1 MTQNQRK
8 KTFNLAAA
16 ALSLFLLLPHSAAAQ
31 RHRFSGIPSASQP
44 KTAAVKPAPTGPC
57 ADPAQ
62 CIAVDFD
69 KAPLSE
75 VVYLV
80 SEITGEGF
88 VFDDNAKTPAVSWSQ
103 QNVQKSELLPTFV
116 KVMTSLGM
124 TVHRIEGS
132 NFWAVRADPALV
144 SGADKLSTGVYH
156 LKYLNAESVQKSADS
171 LYGKRLTAFGAKD
184 SKVVTFAGD
193 PDLVSDFSEMLAKVD
208 QPPQTDSGIASIKL
222 QHISVRTAV
231 AALNDLR
238 IFASS
243 KSGSSSSAK
252 EEKSFSSSHS
262 SGGGIFPDY
271 WNRSI
276 IVSGT
281 KNQQD
286 MALLA
291 LSAIDKPQAG
301 HADEVVFLNVLT
313 ADDALAVLKELYE
326 ALSIRKLSAD
336 QLLISGD
343 RPLVDKALATV
354 SKMDGAGL
362 QVKVEAVF
370 ASLTDKEFLELGTS
384 LSSTRSELDT
394 SLNSSFIKV
403 FPSPYS
409 GALLNYF
416 DEVLSVK
423 FAAGEGFSKG
433 EVISSP
439 TLTVLN
445 GKEAQ
450 LVVGQNVPFLTQKEK
465 KSSKKDED
473 DENSALS
480 VERKD
485 VGLSFKIK
493 PVIRPDGDFI
503 SLTVAQELSSVN
515 PESQLKNAVDLIVD
529 KKSVSTTV
537 LVGNGDLIF
546 LGGLRYK
553 EAGKSVEMVPLLGEI
568 PLLGQLFT
576 YKSEM
581 AHARNLIISLR
592 VNVVSTPEQ
601 GMQGSVTFSP
611 EKG

>member
-1 MTQNQRK
+1 MTRNQRR
-8 KTFNLAAA
+8 KTLDLAAA
-16 ALSLFLLLPHSAAAQ
+16 ALALALLLPHPAASAPPASKPAA
-31 RHRFSGIPSASQP
+31 SAQQ
-44 KTAAVKPAPTGPC
+44 KTSAVKPKPSGPC
-57 ADPAQ
+57 ANPSQ

-80 SEITGEGF
+80 SEMTGEGF
-88 VFDDNAKTPAVSWSQ
+88 VFDEDAKTPAVSWSQ
-103 QNVQKSELLPTFV
+103 QNVPKSQLLPTFV
-116 KVMTSLGM
+116 KVLTSLGM

-144 SGADKLSTGVYH
+144 SGAGKLSSGVYH
-156 LKYLNAESVQKSADS
+156 LKHLNAESVQKSAES

-193 PDLVSDFSEMLAKVD
+193 PDLVQDFGEMLAKVD
-208 QPPQTDSGIASIKL
+208 QPPQTDSGIASIQL
-222 QHISVRTAV
+222 RHISVRTAV
-231 AALNDLR
+231 AALNDLK
-238 IFASS
+238 IFA
-243 KSGSSSSAK
+243 KSGSSSAK
-252 EEKSFSSSHS
+252 GEKSA
-262 SGGGIFPDY
+262 SGSQSGGIFPDY
-271 WNRSI
+271 WHRSVI
-276 IVSGT
+276 ISGT

-291 LSAIDKPQAG
+291 LSAIDKPQEG

-313 ADDALAVLKELYE
+313 ADDALAALKELYE
-326 ALSIRKLSAD
+326 ALSFRKLSAE

-394 SLNSSFIKV
+394 SLNSSFVKV

-445 GKEAQ
+445 GKEAS

-465 KSSKKDED
+465 KNGKKDED
-473 DENSALS
+473 EANSALS

-515 PESQLKNAVDLIVD
+515 PESQLNNAVDLIVD

-576 YKSEM
+576 YRPM
-581 AHARNLIISLR
+581 PA
-592 VNVVSTPEQ
+592 T
-601 GMQGSVTFSP
+601 
-611 EKG
+611 